1 MTPFD
6 EYIPSIAEG
15 LRACGPFDKL
25 PMNRRFRHA
34 RERGCR
40 NAKTPF
46 DRLRVSGLDLLE
58 TKRVPLMLTRSRSIM
73 QSPSTA
79 LRMYLSKHR
88 VGVFQTGYWWL
99 DRPIFAGRFS
109 VPPMFE

>member
-46 DRLRVSGLDLLE
+46 DRLMVSGLDLLE
-58 TKRVPLMLTRSRSIM
+58 TKRIPLMLTRSRSIG
-73 QSPSTA
+73 
-79 LRMYLSKHR
+79 
-88 VGVFQTGYWWL
+88 VGSSNGLLV
-99 DRPIFAGRFS
+99 A
-109 VPPMFE
+109 